1 MHLKSKKEYRELVL
15 KERDNLKVSK
25 RIEWD
30 KIIFD
35 RLINSEYYKNSKV
48 IFTFVSMKSE
58 VNTHNFIKH
67 ALKDGKIIGVPKI
80 ESKQKGMEVFRI
92 NSLKD
97 LKVGFF
103 DVLEPIEG
111 CPKINNDEI
120 DFIVMP
126 GLAFDREGGRIGYG
140 GGFYDRFQL
149 SLNKKVDRIAVAYSI
164 QIFDKVPM
172 NELDVYI
179 DGIITEE
186 EFIICER

>member
-1 MHLKSKKEYRELVL
+1 MHLNNKKEYRELVL
-15 KERDNLKVSK
+15 KQRDALKVSK

-30 KIIFD
+30 KIILD
-35 RLINSEYYKNSKV
+35 KLLNSEFYKNSKV

-58 VNTHNFIKH
+58 VNTHNLINH
-67 ALKDGKIIGVPKI
+67 ALKDGKVVGVPKI
-80 ESKQKGMEVFRI
+80 ESKQKGIEVFRI

-97 LKVGFF
+97 LKVGYF
-103 DVLEPIEG
+103 DVLEPVEG
-111 CPKINNDEI
+111 CSKINNEDI

-149 SLNKKVDRIAVAYSI
+149 SLDKKVDRIAVAYSM

-186 EFIICER
+186 EFIICK